1 MTSPETHETQ
11 PAPPNPF
18 TAADVLTILRNRQWL
33 TAAPSPEQTVW
44 AEHAALLLGPQVDD
58 LAGLEDLLQLVFAYS
73 AAAILQQPES
83 HAVLA
88 RHAARE
94 VLRHLALLLLD
105 PQPLTSERLKQ
116 VIAHLKDAV
125 ELRSRDLFHPLR
137 LALAG
142 RSGEG
147 ELDRVILLLDE
158 ASALPFAV
166 PVKSVHTRI
175 VEFCAHLD

>member
-1 MTSPETHETQ
+1 MTRELQSNSVQ
-11 PAPPNPF
+11 PNPF
-18 TAADVLTILRNRQWL
+18 SVTDVLAILRNRQWL
-33 TAAPSPEQTVW
+33 MAEPTPEHLAWCERAAS
-44 AEHAALLLGPQVDD
+44 LLGPQVQD
-58 LAGLEDLLQLVFAYS
+58 LAGLENLLQLVFEYS
-73 AAAILQQPES
+73 ASAILQQPES

-105 PQPLTSERLKQ
+105 PQPFTSEKFKE
-116 VIAHLKDAV
+116 VVAHLKDAV

-147 ELDRVILLLDE
+147 ALDRVILLLDE
-158 ASALPFAV
+158 ASALLFAV

-175 VEFCAHLD
+175 IEFCAHLD

>member
-1 MTSPETHETQ
+1 MTSPETNETHN
-11 PAPPNPF
+11 ALPNPF
-18 TAADVLTILRNRQWL
+18 SADILTILRNRQWL
-33 TAAPSPEQTVW
+33 TSEPSLEQIVW
-44 AEHAALLLGPQVDD
+44 CEHAALLLGPQVDD

-94 VLRHLALLLLD
+94 VVRHLALLLLD
-105 PQPLTSERLKQ
+105 PQPFTSEKFKE

-158 ASALPFAV
+158 ASVLPFAV

>member
-1 MTSPETHETQ
+1 MLPELNQ
-11 PAPPNPF
+11 SNSAQPNPF
-18 TAADVLTILRNRQWL
+18 SVTEVLAILRNRQWL
-33 TAAPSPEQTVW
+33 MAEPTTEHLVWCERAAS
-44 AEHAALLLGPQVDD
+44 LLGPQAED
-58 LAGLEDLLQLVFAYS
+58 LAGLENLLQLVFEYS
-73 AAAILQQPES
+73 ASEILQQPES

-105 PQPLTSERLKQ
+105 PQPFTSEKFKE
-116 VIAHLKDAV
+116 VVAHLKDAV

-147 ELDRVILLLDE
+147 ALDRVILLLDE
-158 ASALPFAV
+158 ASALLFAV

-175 VEFCAHLD
+175 IEFCTHLD

>member
-1 MTSPETHETQ
+1 MTRELNPSNSAQ
-11 PAPPNPF
+11 PIPF
-18 TAADVLTILRNRQWL
+18 SATDVLAILRNRQWL
-33 TAAPSPEQTVW
+33 MAEPTPEHLAWCERAAS
-44 AEHAALLLGPQVDD
+44 LLGPQAAD
-58 LAGLEDLLQLVFAYS
+58 LAGLENLLQLVFEYS
-73 AAAILQQPES
+73 ASAILEQPES

-105 PQPLTSERLKQ
+105 PQPFTSEKFKE
-116 VIAHLKDAV
+116 VVAHLKDAV

-147 ELDRVILLLDE
+147 ALDRVILLLDE
-158 ASALPFAV
+158 ASALLFAV

-175 VEFCAHLD
+175 IEFCAHLD

>member
-1 MTSPETHETQ
+1 MTRELQSNFAQ
-11 PAPPNPF
+11 PNPF
-18 TAADVLTILRNRQWL
+18 SATDVLAILRNRQWL
-33 TAAPSPEQTVW
+33 TAEPTPEHLAW
-44 AEHAALLLGPQVDD
+44 CERAASLLGPHVED
-58 LAGLEDLLQLVFAYS
+58 LAGLENLLQLVFDYS
-73 AAAILQQPES
+73 ASAILQQPES
-83 HAVLA
+83 HSVLA

-105 PQPLTSERLKQ
+105 PQPFTSEKFKE
-116 VIAHLKDAV
+116 VVAHLKDAV

-147 ELDRVILLLDE
+147 ALDRVILLLDE
-158 ASALPFAV
+158 ASALLFAV

-175 VEFCAHLD
+175 IEFCAHLD

>member
-1 MTSPETHETQ
+1 MTEVNESSS
-11 PAPPNPF
+11 ALPNPF
-18 TAADVLTILRNRQWL
+18 SAADVLAILRHRQWL
-33 TAAPSPEQTVW
+33 TSEPSPEHLAW
-44 AEHAALLLGPQVDD
+44 CERAALLLGPQVED
-58 LAGLEDLLQLVFAYS
+58 LTGLETLLHLIFEYS
-73 AAAILQQPES
+73 ASEILQRPES

-105 PQPLTSERLKQ
+105 PQPFTSEKFKE
-116 VIAHLKDAV
+116 VVAHLKDAV

-147 ELDRVILLLDE
+147 ALDRVILLLDD
-158 ASALPFAV
+158 ASTLPFAT

>member
-1 MTSPETHETQ
+1 MASPETNETQ
-11 PAPPNPF
+11 HAPPNPF
-18 TAADVLTILRNRQWL
+18 SASDVVTVLRNRQWL
-33 TAAPSPEQTVW
+33 TADPSPEQLAW
-44 AEHAALLLGPQVDD
+44 CEHAALLLGPQVDD
-58 LAGLEDLLQLVFAYS
+58 LASLENLLQLVFNYS
-73 AAAILQQPES
+73 ATAILQQPES

-94 VLRHLALLLLD
+94 VIRHLALLLLD
-105 PQPLTSERLKQ
+105 PQPFTSEKFKE

-158 ASALPFAV
+158 ASVLSFAV

-175 VEFCAHLD
+175 IEFCAHLD

>member
-1 MTSPETHETQ
+1 MTEVNELSPTQ
-11 PAPPNPF
+11 SNPF
-18 TAADVLTILRNRQWL
+18 SAADVLAILRRRQWL
-33 TAAPSPEQTVW
+33 TAEPSPEHFAW
-44 AEHAALLLGPQVDD
+44 CERAAVLLGPQVED
-58 LAGLEDLLQLVFAYS
+58 LAALEDLLQLVFEYS
-73 AAAILQQPES
+73 ASDILRQPES

-105 PQPLTSERLKQ
+105 PQPFTSEKFKE
-116 VIAHLKDAV
+116 VVAHLKDAV

-147 ELDRVILLLDE
+147 ALDRVILLLDE
-158 ASALPFAV
+158 ASVLPFAT
-166 PVKSVHTRI
+166 PVKSVHTRVI
-175 VEFCAHLD
+175 EFCAHLD